1 VLRQLTGIEGFGRIG
16 APVKI
21 AIVCADHAVEW
32 HQQFCAALTAHGH
45 AATAYPR
52 PASAGPVTTTSPR
65 ELLPFVGEW
74 AADLGRL
81 WASDPPEVVHA
92 IGWIGG
98 LAAQLAARRLDLP
111 TVQSC
116 HGLASATDPDDTER
130 ARLEPLL
137 VRNATWATGG
147 SSDELDALTKLRR
160 KRSHLSL
167 LSTGVDTER
176 FKGTGPKLGGSGQY
190 RVLQVEPNAMPC
202 NGFDRTIQALP
213 KLPGTELVL
222 ATTAAASGR
231 CEGDEAEIRR
241 LAARA
246 GVSDRVRIVS
256 NVVPEELPSLLR
268 SADVV
273 ACTSRQVPQATTA
286 LQAMAS
292 GVAVVGVAAGAL
304 TDLVIHGVTGL
315 LVSPTNPHELASALK
330 TLQTEHFLRHSMG
343 SAGRCRALSRFTWD
357 RIALDA
363 LNIYQQTCWPQ
374 PPQRRRTAAR
384 AKNSA
389 IA

>member
-1 VLRQLTGIEGFGRIG
+1 
-16 APVKI
+16 VKI
-21 AIVCADHAVEW
+21 ALVCGDDVFEW
-32 HQQFCAALTAHGH
+32 QHQFRAALTARGH
-45 AATAYPR
+45 VATAYPR
-52 PASAGPVTTTSPR
+52 PASAGPVATTSSR
-65 ELLPFVGEW
+65 DLLPFVGEW
-74 AADLGRL
+74 AADLRQL
-81 WASDPPEVVHA
+81 WASDPPDVVHA
-92 IGWIGG
+92 IGWVGG
-98 LAAQLAARRLDLP
+98 LAAQLAARRLSLP

-137 VRNATWATGG
+137 IRNATWATGG

-176 FKGTGPKLGGSGQY
+176 FKGAGPKLGGSGMY
-190 RVLQVEPNAMPC
+190 RVLQMEPNPMPR
-202 NGFDRTIQALP
+202 NGFDRTIHALP

-222 ATTAAASGR
+222 AETAAESIGY
-231 CEGDEAEIRR
+231 EEDHAEIRR
-241 LAARA
+241 LAASL

-256 NVVPEELPSLLR
+256 GAVPEELPSLLR

-273 ACTSRQVPQATTA
+273 ACTPRQLPQATTA

-292 GVAVVGVAAGAL
+292 GVAVVGVAVGAL

-315 LVSPTNPHELASALK
+315 LVSPTDPHELASALR

-343 SAGRCRALSRFTWD
+343 STGRSRALSRFTWD

-374 PPQRRRTAAR
+374 VPQRRRTAAR
-384 AKNSA
+384 AKNNA